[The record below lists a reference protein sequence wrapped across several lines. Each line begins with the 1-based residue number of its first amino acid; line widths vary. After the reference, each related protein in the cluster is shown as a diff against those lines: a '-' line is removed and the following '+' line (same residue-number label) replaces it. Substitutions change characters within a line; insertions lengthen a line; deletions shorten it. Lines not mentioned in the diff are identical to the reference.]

1 MVAENRITN
10 IYGDVINRANKI
22 KADTFK
28 LVKSLENLIRKG
40 YELAIVA
47 HSLRQVYFAKNLD
60 NLLVQLV
67 CPTKNYISALIL
79 HLYYYITVSVLI
91 PTT

>member
-1 MVAENRITN
+1 MIIHMVAENRITN

-40 YELAIVA
+40 YELATIV
-47 HSLRQVYFAKNLD
+47 HFVRQVNL
-60 NLLVQLV
+60 NLKYRQSESKLVY
-67 CPTKNYISALIL
+67 PTSN
-79 HLYYYITVSVLI
+79 
-91 PTT
+91 

>member
-1 MVAENRITN
+1 M
-10 IYGDVINRANKI
+10 INTATI
-22 KADTFK
+22 KTST
-28 LVKSLENLIRKG
+28 LVKYLTNLIRKG

>member
-1 MVAENRITN
+1 MVAEKRITN

-40 YELAIVA
+40 YELATIV
-47 HSLRQVYFAKNLD
+47 HFVRQVNF
-60 NLLVQLV
+60 
-67 CPTKNYISALIL
+67 T
-79 HLYYYITVSVLI
+79 
-91 PTT
+91 

>member
-1 MVAENRITN
+1 M
-10 IYGDVINRANKI
+10 INTATI
-22 KADTFK
+22 QTSK
-28 LVKSLENLIRKG
+28 LVKYLTNLIRKG

-47 HSLRQVYFAKNLD
+47 LAHSLRQVYFAKNLN

-67 CPTKNYISALIL
+67 CPTTNYISALVF
-79 HLYYYITVSVLI
+79 HFYYYITIYVQYLI